1 MRVCYLLL
9 ALFVFSASAQQ
20 RKHFVINSSTP
31 EGELLQNIGQESD
44 DAKKLSLMQDFV
56 SKYPKHEGAGWV
68 YDQMQQTF
76 LKQKDY
82 DKALDAGEKA
92 LAADPADLDAAY
104 NNLKA
109 GEGKTDPDLVKKWS
123 AATSAIARKIAAG
136 PAASDEDK
144 QSVDHAKQVDTYT
157 EYSLYAAALQTA
169 DPAKVAELVDSLME
183 RNPKSQ
189 YVSMLAGK
197 YLTSLQQSGK
207 ADKASAMAEKIVAVD
222 PSNADALLIAAD
234 SNLQRNHTD
243 KAIAYATKVTEVLA
257 SKPAPEGIS
266 AADWEKTKQAML
278 GRARWIAGVGYGAE
292 NKFGPADKALRAALP
307 AVTGNSQLTATAL
320 FYLGLSNYQLGKT
333 LGDKPRIREGLKYFE
348 QCSAIKSTVQ
358 DLALKN
364 VRAIRGELGI
374 R

>member
-1 MRVCYLLL
+1 MRACYLLL
-9 ALFVFSASAQQ
+9 ALFVFSAAAQQ
-20 RKHFVINSSTP
+20 RKHFVINASTP

-44 DAKKLSLMQDFV
+44 DAKKMALMQDFV

-92 LAADPADLDAAY
+92 LASDPDDLDAAY

-123 AATSAIARKIAAG
+123 AATSAIARKVAAG
-136 PAASDEDK
+136 PSTSDDEK

-157 EYSLYAAALQTA
+157 EYSLDATALQIA
-169 DPAKVAELVDSLME
+169 DPAKVADLVDSLME

-189 YVSMLAGK
+189 YLPMLSGK
-197 YLTSLQQSGK
+197 YLTALQQSGK

-222 PSNADALLIAAD
+222 PTNADALLIAAD
-234 SNLQRNHTD
+234 SSLQKNRTD
-243 KAIAYATKVTEVLA
+243 KAIAYANKVTEVLA
-257 SKPAPEGIS
+257 SKQAPEGIS

-278 GRARWIAGVGYGAE
+278 GRAHWIAGVGYGAE

-307 AVTGNSQLTATAL
+307 TVSGNSQLTATAL

-333 LGDKPRIREGLKYFE
+333 LGDKARIREGLKFFE
-348 QCSAIKSTVQ
+348 QCSAIKSTLQ
-358 DLALKN
+358 DQALKN

>member
-1 MRVCYLLL
+1 MKACYLLL

-20 RKHFVINSSTP
+20 RKHFVINAGTP

-44 DAKKLSLMQDFV
+44 DAKKLALMQDFV

-92 LAADPADLDAAY
+92 LAADPEDLDAAY

-123 AATSAIARKIAAG
+123 AATSAIARKAAAG
-136 PAASDEDK
+136 PAASDEEK

-157 EYSLYAAALQTA
+157 EYSLYATALQIT
-169 DPAKVAELVDSLME
+169 DPAKVADLVDSLME

-189 YVSMLAGK
+189 YLQMLSGK
-197 YLTSLQQSGK
+197 YLTALQQSGK
-207 ADKASAMAEKIVAVD
+207 TDKASAMAEKIVAVD

-234 SNLQRNHTD
+234 SNLQKNRTD
-243 KAIAYATKVTEVLA
+243 KAIAYANKVTEVLA

-266 AADWEKTKQAML
+266 AGDWEKTKQAML

-307 AVTGNSQLTATAL
+307 AVSGNSQLTATAL

-333 LGDKPRIREGLKYFE
+333 LGDKARTREGLKYFE

-358 DLALKN
+358 DQALKN

>member
-1 MRVCYLLL
+1 MKTCYLLL
-9 ALFVFSASAQQ
+9 ALFVFCASAQQ
-20 RKHFVINSSTP
+20 RKHFTINTSTP
-31 EGELLQNIGQESD
+31 EGEILQSIGQESD
-44 DAKKLSLMQDFV
+44 DSRKLALMQDFV
-56 SKYPKHEGAGWV
+56 SKYPTHEGVGWV
-68 YDQMQQTF
+68 YDQMQQVF
-76 LKQKDY
+76 LRQKDY
-82 DKALDAGEKA
+82 GKTLDAGEKA
-92 LAADPADLDAAY
+92 LAADPEDLDAAY

-157 EYSLYAAALQTA
+157 EYSLYAAALQTT
-169 DPAKVAELVDSLME
+169 DPAKAADLVDALME

-189 YVSMLAGK
+189 YLPTLSGK

-207 ADKASAMAEKIVAVD
+207 TDKASAMAEKIVAVD

-234 SNLQRNHTD
+234 SNLQKNHTD

-257 SKPAPEGIS
+257 SKPAPEGIG

-278 GRARWIAGVGYGAE
+278 GRAHWIAGVGYGAE

-307 AVTGNSQLTATAL
+307 AVAGNSQLTATAL

-358 DLALKN
+358 ELALKN

>member
-1 MRVCYLLL
+1 MRACYLLL
-9 ALFVFSASAQQ
+9 ALFVFCASAQQ
-20 RKHFVINSSTP
+20 RKHFTINTSTP
-31 EGELLQNIGQESD
+31 EGEILQNIGQESD
-44 DAKKLSLMQDFV
+44 DSKKLALMQDFV

-68 YDQMQQTF
+68 YEQMQQVF
-76 LKQKDY
+76 VKQKEY

-92 LAADPADLDAAY
+92 LAADPEDLDAAY

-109 GEGKTDPDLVKKWS
+109 GEGKADPDLVKKWS

-136 PAASDEDK
+136 PSASDDDK
-144 QSVDHAKQVDTYT
+144 QTVDHAKQVDTYT

-169 DPAKVAELVDSLME
+169 DPAKVVDLVDALME
-183 RNPKSQ
+183 RNSKSQ
-189 YVSMLAGK
+189 YVPMLSGK
-197 YLTSLQQSGK
+197 YLAALQQSGK
-207 ADKASAMAEKIVAVD
+207 ADKAGAMAEKIISAD
-222 PSNADALLIAAD
+222 SSNADALLIAAD
-234 SNLQRNHTD
+234 YNLQKNKTD
-243 KAIAYATKVTEVLA
+243 KAIAYANKVSEVLA
-257 SKPAPEGIS
+257 SKQAPEGAS

-278 GRARWIAGVGYGAE
+278 GRAHWIAGVGYGAE

-307 AVTGNSQLTATAL
+307 AVSGNSQLTATAL

-333 LGDKPRIREGLKYFE
+333 LGDKARIREGLKFFE

-358 DLALKN
+358 DQALKN

>member
-234 SNLQRNHTD
+234 SNLQKNHTD

-292 NKFGPADKALRAALP
+292 NKFGPADKALRTALP
-307 AVTGNSQLTATAL
+307 AVAGNSQLTATAL

>member
-1 MRVCYLLL
+1 MKTCYLLL

-20 RKHFVINSSTP
+20 RKHFVINTSTP
-31 EGELLQNIGQESD
+31 EGEILQNIGQESD
-44 DAKKLSLMQDFV
+44 DSKKLALMQDFI

-68 YDQMQQTF
+68 YDQMQQVF

-82 DKALDAGEKA
+82 DKTLDAGEKA
-92 LAADPADLDAAY
+92 LAADPEDLDAAY

-109 GEGKTDPDLVKKWS
+109 GEGKTDPELVKKWS

-169 DPAKVAELVDSLME
+169 DPAKVVDLVDSLME

-189 YVSMLAGK
+189 YVPMLAGK

-207 ADKASAMAEKIVAVD
+207 TDKASAMAEKIVAVD

-234 SNLQRNHTD
+234 SNLQKNHTD
-243 KAIAYATKVTEVLA
+243 KAIAYANKVTEVLA

-266 AADWEKTKQAML
+266 AADWEKTKHAML
-278 GRARWIAGVGYGAE
+278 GRAHWIAGVGYGAE
-292 NKFGPADKALRAALP
+292 NKFGPADKALRVALP
-307 AVTGNSQLTATAL
+307 AVAGNSQLTATAL

>member
-1 MRVCYLLL
+1 MKTCYLLL
-9 ALFVFSASAQQ
+9 ALVVFSASAQQ
-20 RKHFVINSSTP
+20 RKHFTINASTP

-44 DAKKLSLMQDFV
+44 DAKKLALMQDFV

-68 YDQMQQTF
+68 YDQMQQAF

-92 LAADPADLDAAY
+92 LAADPEDLDAAY

-136 PAASDEDK
+136 PATSDDEK

-157 EYSLYAAALQTA
+157 EYSLYATALQIT
-169 DPAKVAELVDSLME
+169 DPAKVADLVDSLME

-189 YVSMLAGK
+189 YVPMLSGK
-197 YLTSLQQSGK
+197 YLTALQQSGK
-207 ADKASAMAEKIVAVD
+207 TDKASAMAEKIVAVD

-234 SNLQRNHTD
+234 SNLQKNRTD

-257 SKPAPEGIS
+257 SKPAPEGVS
-266 AADWEKTKQAML
+266 AADWEKTRQAML

-307 AVTGNSQLTATAL
+307 AVSGNSQLTATAL

-333 LGDKPRIREGLKYFE
+333 LGDKARTREGLKFFE
-348 QCSAIKSTVQ
+348 QCSAIKSTLQ
-358 DLALKN
+358 DQALKN